1 MSLEDYFFLDRIGT
15 GTFGS
20 VYRVRHH
27 VTNQIVAIKVISK
40 EDPEILSAVENEVA
54 IYSKMDHPL
63 IAQFYDEFET
73 DEHIFIVQEC
83 AAGGSFLNFVNRT
96 HGLSESQSRFYFM
109 QLLSVV
115 EYLHTTMHVVHRDFK
130 MENLLLDSHNNLR
143 LIDFGLSE
151 RITPEQQT
159 LTTPCGT
166 PAYAAPEVIQ
176 RKPYGYQI
184 DIWGLGV
191 LLYAMSVGRLPFY
204 NEDVTRLVTMIVYDE
219 LTFPDSISPLL
230 RDLIQKLMKKDP
242 AERIKLREIR
252 EHEWLR
258 EAPNTKHLDSLKV
271 TGIVDR
277 DLMKVMQQEMQLDV
291 TSLPDDMEAKKINQ
305 TTAVYKILKKR
316 KITEELNAIQRPDDG
331 IPAVLSVGTMPR
343 LFSSS
348 DVTITKPVT
357 DRRVKGR
364 PNSETGKRGAMNPRG
379 NDNVM
384 QTVRVLSV
392 NKVEISEK
400 KALPIIYA
408 TAIPINNFE
417 SFRYIDNVCQ

>member
-1 MSLEDYFFLDRIGT
+1 MVLEDYFFLDRIGT

-20 VYRVRHH
+20 VFRARHY
-27 VTNQIVAIKVISK
+27 VTNQIVAIKIISK
-40 EDPEILSAVENEVA
+40 EDPEILAAVRNEVD

-63 IAQFYDEFET
+63 IAQFYNEFET
-73 DEHIFIVQEC
+73 DENIFIVQEC

-96 HGLSESQSRFYFM
+96 HGLSETQSRFYFM

-151 RITPEQQT
+151 K
-159 LTTPCGT
+159 LTHDNQELRDPCGT

-204 NEDVTRLVTMIVYDE
+204 NEDITTLVKMIVYDE
-219 LTFPDSISPLL
+219 LTFPDRISPLL
-230 RDLIQKLMKKDP
+230 RDLIQKLMKKNP
-242 AERIKLREIR
+242 AERIKLSEIR

-258 EAPNTKHLDSLKV
+258 DAKCKRDLDSLKV

-277 DLMKVMQQEMQLDV
+277 DLMKIMQQEMQLDV
-291 TSLPDDMEAKKINQ
+291 TSLPDDIEANRINQ
-305 TTAVYKILKKR
+305 ATAVYKILKKKR
-316 KITEELNAIQRPDDG
+316 ITEDLNYLQRPEKD
-331 IPAVLSVGTMPR
+331 IPALLSMGSGVPR

-348 DVTITKPVT
+348 DVTITKPVA
-357 DRRVKGR
+357 RKVKGR
-364 PNSETGKRGAMNPRG
+364 PNSQTGRCVTSNPRG
-379 NDNVM
+379 IDNVI

-392 NKVEISEK
+392 LNTEIPEK
-400 KALPIIYA
+400 KALPIVYA
-408 TAIPINNFE
+408 TAVLINSIE
-417 SFRYIDNVCQ
+417 SFRYIDNVC